1 MSNDSHELTDQER
14 AALAKLLEI
23 NASHALQHF
32 TDLAATWGLGGV
44 QHQLEQLLAG
54 LGEADRPATAVA
66 LVQALREYLHQFG
79 PAGVVGQSDTYRE
92 HP

>member
-1 MSNDSHELTDQER
+1 MTNDSHELTDQER
-14 AALAKLLEI
+14 AALAKLLEL
-23 NASHALQHF
+23 NATHATQHF
-32 TDLAATWGLGGV
+32 TDLAATWGLGGM

-66 LVQALREYLHQFG
+66 LVEALQGYLHEFG

>member
-1 MSNDSHELTDQER
+1 MSNESHELTDQER
-14 AALAKLLEI
+14 AALAKLLEM
-23 NASHALQHF
+23 NATQSTQHF

-44 QHQLEQLLAG
+44 HHQLEELLGG
-54 LGEADRPATAVA
+54 LREQDRPAPAVA
-66 LVQALREYLHQFG
+66 LVGALADYLQSFG

>member
-1 MSNDSHELTDQER
+1 MSNESHELTEQER
-14 AALAKLLEI
+14 SALAKLLQM
-23 NASHALQHF
+23 NATHSTQHF

-44 QHQLEQLLAG
+44 QHQLEQLLGG
-54 LGEADRPATAVA
+54 LREADRPPAAVA
-66 LVQALREYLHQFG
+66 LVKALTEFLHDFG

>member
-1 MSNDSHELTDQER
+1 MSNESHELTDQER
-14 AALAKLLEI
+14 AALAKLLEM
-23 NASHALQHF
+23 NATQSTQHF

-44 QHQLEQLLAG
+44 QHQLEQLVGG
-54 LGEADRPATAVA
+54 LREADRPAAAVA
-66 LVQALREYLHQFG
+66 LVGALADYLHQFG

>member
-1 MSNDSHELTDQER
+1 MSNESHELTDEER
-14 AALAKLLEI
+14 VALAKLLEM
-23 NASHALQHF
+23 NAAQSTQHF

-44 QHQLEQLLAG
+44 QHRLEELLAG
-54 LGEADRPATAVA
+54 LQEANRPAAAVA
-66 LVQALREYLHQFG
+66 LAGALSDYLHSFG

>member
-1 MSNDSHELTDQER
+1 MSNESHELTDQER

-23 NASHALQHF
+23 NATQATQHF

-44 QHQLEQLLAG
+44 QHQLDELLAG
-54 LGEADRPATAVA
+54 LPEHDRPAPAVA
-66 LVQALREYLHQFG
+66 LAGALTDYLHSFG
-79 PAGVVGQSDTYRE
+79 PAGVVGHSDTYRD

>member
-1 MSNDSHELTDQER
+1 MSSDAHELTDQER
-14 AALAKLLEI
+14 AGLAKLLEL
-23 NASHALQHF
+23 NASHATQHF

-54 LGEADRPATAVA
+54 LGEADRPKTAVA
-66 LVQALREYLHQFG
+66 LAGALRGYLDEFG
-79 PAGVVGQSDTYRE
+79 PSGVVGQSDTYRE

>member
-1 MSNDSHELTDQER
+1 MSNESHELTNQER
-14 AALAKLLEI
+14 AALAKLLEM
-23 NASHALQHF
+23 NATQSTQHF

-44 QHQLEQLLAG
+44 LHQLEELVAG
-54 LGEADRPATAVA
+54 LREADRPPAAVA
-66 LVQALREYLHQFG
+66 LATALTDYLHQFG